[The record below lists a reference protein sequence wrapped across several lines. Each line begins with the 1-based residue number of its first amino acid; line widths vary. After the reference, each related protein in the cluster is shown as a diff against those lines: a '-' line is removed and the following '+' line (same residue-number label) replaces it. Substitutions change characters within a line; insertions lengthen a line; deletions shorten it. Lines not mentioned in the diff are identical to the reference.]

1 MAKDTKKKS
10 NPLLDEENELEN
22 TSKDVVKE
30 EKSELVK
37 TATGKAKGNSSI
49 EAEIRGDQKLVKDA
63 LAKEAK
69 VRILIPLNGS
79 EKKGITIETVTINGF
94 KIEVPKGVYVDVPQS
109 VADLI
114 ERHYNTTPENSEVGE
129 AFRLDKNRVKDG
141 SSTDDALL

>member
-1 MAKDTKKKS
+1 MVKDTKKKS
-10 NPLLDEENELEN
+10 NPLLDEENELE
-22 TSKDVVKE
+22 TSNDVKKE
-30 EKSELVK
+30 DAELVTK
-37 TATGKAKGNSSI
+37 ATSKAKGSSSI
-49 EAEIRGDQKLVKDA
+49 EAEIKGDHKIVKDA

-69 VRILIPLNGS
+69 IRILIPLNGS
-79 EKKGITIETVTINGF
+79 EKKGVTIETVTIDGF

-114 ERHYNTTPENSEVGE
+114 ERHYNTTPENTEVGE